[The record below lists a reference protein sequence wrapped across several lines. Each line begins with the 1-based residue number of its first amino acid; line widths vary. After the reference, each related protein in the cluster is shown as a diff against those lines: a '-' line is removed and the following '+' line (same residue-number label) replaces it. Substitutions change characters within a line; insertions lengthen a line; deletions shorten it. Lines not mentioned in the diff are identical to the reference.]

1 MKKLTKT
8 QLRKIA
14 NMHSAAVILAT
25 ESTFAF
31 NSLHDDEI
39 AILDDEFARIAT
51 NLLYGE
57 KPIFNAN
64 DIVEF
69 VRNNRKQMKSI
80 ENCKS
85 ISCLPKEGMK
95 VRIKE
100 KIEVNENCRGFLV
113 LPKHLDVRRPNEVG
127 EYIGYVP
134 GAGGDLW
141 WIKHKDGTVG
151 AYSTDEL
158 TDV

>member
-25 ESTFAF
+25 ESAFAF

-39 AILDDEFARIAT
+39 SILDDEFARIAT

-57 KPIFNAN
+57 KPIFNAD

-69 VRNNRKQMKSI
+69 VRNNRKQR
-80 ENCKS
+80 N
-85 ISCLPKEGMK
+85 
-95 VRIKE
+95 
-100 KIEVNENCRGFLV
+100 
-113 LPKHLDVRRPNEVG
+113 KHGIQE
-127 EYIGYVP
+127 
-134 GAGGDLW
+134 
-141 WIKHKDGTVG
+141 
-151 AYSTDEL
+151 
-158 TDV
+158 